1 MRSKA
6 VLLISMLL
14 STALIPIISAQSTP
28 VIPPSEGE
36 CGLESYSEMVQ
47 IAFEREGEKFSSTD
61 SIFEIRDDEWLV
73 VITGACTKDSKL
85 APYVAGLLG
94 ADSFKHSLHLNGAW
108 ILSFSAAD
116 IAEQSLEESGFV
128 EAFHPLRSLERD
140 VRLIPNDPKFD
151 EQWHLRNTGQSGTAG
166 EDVNITATWDDYKG
180 SGVLIAIVDDGV
192 DTDHPDLSP
201 NYDTTLDYDYCDND
215 NNPNPSSNYHHG
227 TSSAGVAAAYGNDAT
242 GVTGAAMDANII
254 GVRLF
259 GCDSGRSDSSEANA
273 LSHSRDFV
281 DISSNSWGPSDSGGI
296 IEGPGPLLMAV
307 LEDNAYLG
315 RAGKGM
321 TVPLAGGNGNGNS
334 DNSNYDGYANSRF
347 TIAVAAVTD
356 YGTRSWYSEDG
367 ANILVAAP
375 SNGGESGITTTENG
389 GGYTNSFGGT
399 SSATPLV
406 SGIVALIL
414 EANPALTWRDVQHI
428 LANSARK
435 NDVSDSDWQV
445 NGAGHDI
452 NHKYGFGVI
461 DAGLA
466 VTLAENWE
474 NVGPEVNWSS
484 TEIILDTTIPDDDS
498 QYTTDIIAVDES
510 ITIESV
516 EILFD
521 ADHDYRGDLEIKLI
535 SPAGTE
541 SVLANQRSDSG
552 NDYNNWVFTSVRH
565 WDEDSIGD
573 WTLKVRD
580 QTSPDEG
587 IWNSWKLMIHGS
599 ESITDRDEDGLLDIE
614 ETVEGYGTDPDD
626 WDSDDDGLGDGE
638 EVLIFGT
645 DPLSNDSDLDGL
657 DDYDEINNHT
667 TNPLTNDTDGDG
679 LLDWDEIF
687 IYFTNPLQ
695 FDEDADSDGWYWF
708 EDCNDSDSE
717 ISPDAG
723 ESLNGLDD
731 NCIDGI
737 DEGYDLMDSDQ
748 DGLNDWEEYHIYG
761 TNHYSADTDGDG
773 LRDRDE
779 IEIYLSDPLVSDPD
793 NDSDGFH
800 WFLDCNDSNPAINPD
815 AIETLNGIDE
825 DCDELI
831 DEGYEFVDSDDD
843 GLSDHAE
850 YHIYGTL
857 WYDYDSDN
865 DGLSDGAEIWIYL
878 SNPLLADADADEDGW
893 YEFSDCNDSDAAVN
907 PGTLEIW
914 NQIDDD
920 CDDLIDEGLQQ
931 PIPEII
937 VLFSPQSGDVATVI
951 SFIARAENAEYINW
965 TMGNSSFEG
974 EYINLSFEDDGEVI
988 WQVCA
993 VAGVLESCKSGSIN
1007 ISSSTIDGDSVE
1019 TNGSGSD
1026 STAVNDDIAA
1036 VGDSLILDTGMI
1048 LMLISV
1054 VIILIVIAFL
1064 LGRRGGGAT
1073 PHYPPAV
1080 NAVGLPIAPALPT
1093 MDGGWERWS

>member
-1 MRSKA
+1 MR
-6 VLLISMLL
+6 LIATLVVMILCIN
-14 STALIPIISAQSTP
+14 ALVPMGSAQQVAPIP
-28 VIPPSEGE
+28 VSEGE

-47 IAFEREGEKFSSTD
+47 IAFEREAQK
-61 SIFEIRDDEWLV
+61 IEIDIVDTESLEGEWLA
-73 VITGACTKDSKL
+73 VITGACGEDSKL
-85 APYVAGLLG
+85 APYVSGLLG
-94 ADSFKHSLHLNGAW
+94 ADSFEHSLHLDGAW
-108 ILSFSAAD
+108 ILSFSD
-116 IAEQSLEESGFV
+116 DSHAEESLEENEYI
-128 EAFHPLRSLERD
+128 EAFHPLRSLERA

-151 EQWHLRNTGQSGTAG
+151 DQWHLRNTGQSGTAG

-180 SGVLIAIVDDGV
+180 SGVLISIVDDGV

-201 NYDTTLDYDYCDND
+201 NYDTTLDYDYCGND
-215 NNPNPSSNYHHG
+215 DNPNPSNNDHHG

-242 GVTGAAMDANII
+242 GVTGAAMDANLI
-254 GVRLF
+254 GVRLIAC
-259 GCDSGRSDSSEANA
+259 GLSDSSEANA

-281 DISSNSWGPSDSGGI
+281 DISSNSWGPSDNGMT

-375 SNGGESGITTTENG
+375 SNGGDSGITTTENG

-474 NVGPEVNWSS
+474 NVEPEVNWSS
-484 TEIILDTTIPDDDS
+484 AEIILDTTIPDDDA

-510 ITIESV
+510 ISIESV

-521 ADHDYRGDLEIKLI
+521 ADHDYRGDIEIKLI

-565 WDEDSIGD
+565 WDEDSIGN

-580 QTSPDEG
+580 QSSPDEG
-587 IWNSWKLMIHGS
+587 TWNSWKLMIHGS
-599 ESITDRDEDGLLDIE
+599 ELITDSDEDGLLDSE
-614 ETVEGYGTDPDD
+614 ETSDGYGTDPYD
-626 WDSDDDGLGDGE
+626 WDSDDDGLGDGM
-638 EVLIFGT
+638 EVLTLGT

-667 TNPLTNDTDGDG
+667 TNPLSNDTDSDG
-679 LLDWDEIF
+679 LLDWDEIY
-687 IYFTNPLQ
+687 IHLTNPLQ

-708 EDCNDSDSE
+708 EDCNDSDST
-717 ISPDAG
+717 INPDVG

-731 NCIDGI
+731 NCINGI
-737 DEGYDLMDSDQ
+737 DEGYELMDSDQ
-748 DGLNDWEEYHIYG
+748 DGLNDWKEYHTYG
-761 TNHYSADTDGDG
+761 TNHYAADTDGDG
-773 LRDRDE
+773 LQDRDE
-779 IEIYLSDPLVSDPD
+779 IEIYFSDPLVSDPD

-815 AIETLNGIDE
+815 ASETLDGIDE

-831 DEGYEFVDSDDD
+831 DEGYEFVDSDSD

-850 YHIYGTL
+850 YHIYSTL
-857 WYDYDSDN
+857 WYDNDSDD
-865 DGLSDGAEIWIYL
+865 DGLSDGAEIWIHL
-878 SNPLLADADADEDGW
+878 SDPLLADFDSDADGW

-907 PGTLEIW
+907 PSSIEIW
-914 NQIDDD
+914 NQLDDD
-920 CDDLIDEGLQQ
+920 CDDLIDEGVQQ
-931 PIPEII
+931 PIPKIF
-937 VLFSPQSGDVATVI
+937 VLASPQSGETDTVI

-965 TMGNSSFEG
+965 TMGNSYFEG
-974 EYINLSFEDDGEVI
+974 EYLNLSFEDVGEEI

-993 VAGVLESCKSGSIN
+993 HAGDLKSCESGNIN
-1007 ISSSTIDGDSVE
+1007 ISSATLNLDSNDTDDV
-1019 TNGSGSD
+1019 GSGNK
-1026 STAVNDDIAA
+1026 STVDDEIAA
-1036 VGDSLILDTGMI
+1036 VGDSLILDTGLI
-1048 LMLISV
+1048 LMLISL
-1054 VIILIVIAFL
+1054 VIILILIAFL

-1073 PHYPPAV
+1073 PHYPPTV
-1080 NAVGLPIAPALPT
+1080 SAVGLPGAPTLPT
-1093 MDGGWERWS
+1093 MDSGWEGWS